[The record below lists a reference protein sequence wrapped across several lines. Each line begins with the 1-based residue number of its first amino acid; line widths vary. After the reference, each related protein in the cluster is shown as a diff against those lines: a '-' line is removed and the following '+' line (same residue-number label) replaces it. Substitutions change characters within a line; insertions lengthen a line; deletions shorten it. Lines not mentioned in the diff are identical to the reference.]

1 VKEPKTLL
9 EPDVLVAAGLEF
21 GAEVVGVAGAQR
33 AVDAVGGHDQ
43 IGVGQVVSRDFALEL
58 QPYAQG
64 SGPFGEDLEE
74 AVAADAVALV
84 AGLGGRQVPDAG
96 DTVAPAH
103 RVLVDGLRR
112 LRVVLP
118 ELVEQSAPVRDTPA
132 VGRALGVALVDG
144 DVVGR
149 VLTLQ
154 QDGEIQTG
162 GPASDTGDLH
172 AHTPGDY
179 SKWSS
184 ETAE

>member
-1 VKEPKTLL
+1 M
-9 EPDVLVAAGLEF
+9 
-21 GAEVVGVAGAQR
+21 VGVSGAQR
-33 AVDAVGGHDQ
+33 AVDTVGGHDQ
-43 IGVGQVVSRDFALEL
+43 IGLGQVVSGHLALEL
-58 QPYAQG
+58 QPHAQG

-74 AVAADAVALV
+74 SVAADAVALV
-84 AGLGGRQVPDAG
+84 PGLSGRQVPDAG
-96 DTVAPAH
+96 DAVAPAH
-103 RVLVDGLRR
+103 RVFVDGPRG

-118 ELVEQSAPVRDTPA
+118 ELVEQPTPVRHAPA

-184 ETAE
+184 GTAE